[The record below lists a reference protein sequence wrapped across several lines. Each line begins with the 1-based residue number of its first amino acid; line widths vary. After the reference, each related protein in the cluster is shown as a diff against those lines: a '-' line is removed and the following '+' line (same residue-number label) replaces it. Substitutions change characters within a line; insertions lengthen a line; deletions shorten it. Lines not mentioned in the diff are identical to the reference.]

1 LILLEVIRFFVFV
14 NGGSM
19 TNAKVSGVPR
29 WQKG

>member
-1 LILLEVIRFFVFV
+1 
-14 NGGSM
+14 M